1 MDASTIQQV
10 ESNVAALNSINDV
23 TTAFINTHRF
33 ISCTEAAINR
43 ALSRCGHQAHFI
55 ENSEYMQMGEFTI
68 HIRDIPAGA
77 HACAHACDNAGKHYT
92 TFYQLREADYGQG
105 GEAVSLWYWH
115 SVKGG
120 WVRSFLR
127 ETDLGDHHG
136 LTKPVCFYRLPESC

>member
-10 ESNVAALNSINDV
+10 GLTGAKPDV
-23 TTAFINTHRF
+23 KTAFINTHHC

-43 ALSRCGHQAHFI
+43 ALSRCGQQAHFI

-77 HACAHACDNAGKHYT
+77 HACAHTCDNAGKHFT
-92 TFYQLREADYGQG
+92 TFYQLREADLGQG
-105 GEAVSLWYWH
+105 REAVSLWYWH

-120 WVRSFLR
+120 WVRSCLR
-127 ETDLGDHHG
+127 ETDLGVDSYHHN
-136 LTKPVCFYRLPESC
+136 LKVPVRFYRLPKSC

>member
-1 MDASTIQQV
+1 MDASNIQQV
-10 ESNVAALNSINDV
+10 GLTGAKPDV

-43 ALSRCGHQAHFI
+43 ALSRCGQQAHFI
-55 ENSEYMQMGEFTI
+55 ENSEYLQMGEFTI

-77 HACAHACDNAGKHYT
+77 HACAHVCDNAGKHYT
-92 TFYQLREADYGQG
+92 TFYQLREADFGH
-105 GEAVSLWYWH
+105 GEVSLWYWH

-127 ETDLGDHHG
+127 ESDLGVDSVHNN
-136 LTKPVCFYRLPESC
+136 LKVRFYRLPESC